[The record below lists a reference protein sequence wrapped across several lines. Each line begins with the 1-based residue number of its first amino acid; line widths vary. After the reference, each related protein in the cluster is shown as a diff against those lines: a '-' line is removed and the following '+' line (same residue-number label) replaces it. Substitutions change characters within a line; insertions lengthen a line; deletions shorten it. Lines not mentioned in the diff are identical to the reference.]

1 MNQREAMKRLLERS
15 SLGTPGAR
23 SLRAR
28 TDPAVVRRVIERA
41 RKDRT
46 DASTAA
52 VTITCDPSDGH
63 DRRDCLVE
71 FLLDRIEAEEQRG
84 PEGDASIVPL
94 TITCDTSRPDSSHG
108 HDCRDCLVE
117 FFLGNTEAEV
127 TRLGVDADQSTEP
140 AIMELDLRAAFD
152 TLNAAGLEPQVRSN
166 HRSAPP
172 DRESKAG

>member
-1 MNQREAMKRLLERS
+1 VNQREAMKRLLERS

-28 TDPAVVRRVIERA
+28 TDPAAVRRVMELA
-41 RKDRT
+41 RKGRA
-46 DASTAA
+46 DASIAPL
-52 VTITCDPSDGH
+52 TISCDPSDGH

-71 FLLDRIEAEEQRG
+71 FLLHRIEAEEQRG

-94 TITCDTSRPDSSHG
+94 TITCDSSRPAPHD

-117 FFLGNTEAEV
+117 FFVGNTNAEV
-127 TRLGVDADQSTEP
+127 TRLGFEADQSTEP
-140 AIMELDLRAAFD
+140 TIMEPDLRAALD
-152 TLNAAGLEPQVRSN
+152 TLNAAGLEPQVRSK